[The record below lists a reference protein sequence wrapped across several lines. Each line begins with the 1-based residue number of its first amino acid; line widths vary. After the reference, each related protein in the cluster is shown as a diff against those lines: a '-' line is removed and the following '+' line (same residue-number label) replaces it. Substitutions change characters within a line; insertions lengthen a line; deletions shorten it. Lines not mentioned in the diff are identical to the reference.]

1 MFAQLLCRR
10 DLLNDTL
17 TRRFRI
23 ALPWL
28 VLSLILLLQAI
39 TPAVAISQAPPPP
52 KPPGNIYYVATTG
65 VDAPS
70 TVGSSS
76 NPFRTIRYTYDKN
89 IGAGDMST
97 DAKKLGTLVLY

>member
-39 TPAVAISQAPPPP
+39 TPAVAISQAPP
-52 KPPGNIYYVATTG
+52 TTKAAWQYLLRG
-65 VDAPS
+65 DDWS
-70 TVGSSS
+70 RC
-76 NPFRTIRYTYDKN
+76 PFNCGI
-89 IGAGDMST
+89 IEQSF
-97 DAKKLGTLVLY
+97 